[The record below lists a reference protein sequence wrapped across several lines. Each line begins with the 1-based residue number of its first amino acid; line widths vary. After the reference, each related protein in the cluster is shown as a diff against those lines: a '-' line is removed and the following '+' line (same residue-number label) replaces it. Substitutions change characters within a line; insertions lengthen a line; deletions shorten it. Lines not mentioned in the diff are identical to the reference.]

1 MSLPAATLW
10 FWRHPAARG
19 QAGRCIGRTDLP
31 VDRRRARRLA
41 RRIRRV
47 AQQHGLPRAVWVS
60 PLARCRAVG
69 WALRA
74 LGFRVVVDA
83 RLRELDFGRWDGRPW
98 GAIPEAEV
106 TAWAD
111 DLLDHAPGD
120 GEPLRQLAL
129 RAHGFAAE
137 AAANGAEAVLV
148 VGHGGWVN
156 ALRRVNPAQ
165 ARLAARDWPPA
176 PGHGALVRLS
186 VPIEPAHRA
195 GDPPRSAP
203 RGTRSR
209 FDAALAQVPDLAA
222 QAGDQRQAARL

>member
-31 VDRRRARRLA
+31 VDGRRARRLA
-41 RRIRRV
+41 RRIRQV
-47 AQQHGLPRAVWVS
+47 ARQHALPRAVWVS

-69 WALRA
+69 RALRA
-74 LGFRVVVDA
+74 LGFRVTVDA

-98 GAIPEAEV
+98 SGIPEAEV

-111 DLLDHAPGD
+111 DLLDHAPGG

-137 AAANGAEAVLV
+137 AAAGGAEAVLV

-156 ALRRVNPAQ
+156 ALRHVNPAQ

-176 PGHGALVRLS
+176 PGHGVLVCLS
-186 VPIEPAHRA
+186 VPARPETAEEPAIAA
-195 GDPPRSAP
+195 GEPS
-203 RGTRSR
+203 GT
-209 FDAALAQVPDLAA
+209 P
-222 QAGDQRQAARL
+222 